1 MTSVMGDGNWESQ
14 MAVERADALLSGPKR
29 EDEHPKSTS
38 MRDKMRQS
46 CRA

>member
-1 MTSVMGDGNWESQ
+1 MTSVVGVSNRESQ

-29 EDEHPKSTS
+29 EDVHPESTS
-38 MRDKMRQS
+38 MRDKMKQS

>member
-14 MAVERADALLSGPKR
+14 MAVERADALLSGPNG
-29 EDEHPKSTS
+29 EYEHPESTS
-38 MRDKMRQS
+38 MRDKIRQS